1 MGARILIVEDEI
13 LVAMELEFILREA
26 GHDVAGIAADTS
38 SVGRLAAPDIDLA
51 LVDLNLRDGVTGPV
65 IGEALVREHGVSVV
79 FLTANPGLLGKGVA
93 GTYGVL
99 SKPYDETA
107 VRRTVDYALLRR
119 TGATPPPP
127 PGLRPFA

>member
-13 LVAMELEFILREA
+13 LVAMELEYILREA
-26 GHDVAGIAADTS
+26 GHDVAGIAADKS
-38 SVGRLAAPDIDLA
+38 SAGRLAAADIDLA

-65 IGEALVREHGVSVV
+65 IGETLAREHGVSVV
-79 FLTANPGLLGKGVA
+79 FLTANPGLLGQGVA

-107 VRRTVDYALLRR
+107 VRRTVDYALRR
-119 TGATPPPP
+119 RVGAAPPPP